1 MEGIVFFIVR
11 VIIAVLIAQL
21 GKKRKIGFGWSLALC
36 VISPLIGL
44 IIILCSK
51 KKDVDFVDVDKD
63 EYKTNNA

>member
-21 GKKRKIGFGWSLALC
+21 GKKRKIGFGWSLVLC

-51 KKDVDFVDVDKD
+51 KKDVDFVDVGKD

>member
-11 VIIAVLIAQL
+11 VIVAVLIAQL

-36 VISPLIGL
+36 FLSPLIGF

-51 KKDVDFVDVDKD
+51 KKTVEFVDVN
-63 EYKTNNA
+63 ENNV